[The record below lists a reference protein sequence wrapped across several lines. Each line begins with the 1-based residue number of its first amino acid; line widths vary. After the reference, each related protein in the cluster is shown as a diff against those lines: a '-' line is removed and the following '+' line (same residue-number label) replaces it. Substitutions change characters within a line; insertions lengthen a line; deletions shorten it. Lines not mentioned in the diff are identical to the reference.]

1 MEALTL
7 RRKKGASGTIVNTD
21 NYDIYIDGKPI
32 DANRLLGINIDLK
45 ANTQA
50 LVTFTYAFKE
60 IEIDSLSIE
69 KEMEEEDDSAFISMW
84 DV

>member
-1 MEALTL
+1 MEVLTL
-7 RRKKGASGTIVNTD
+7 RRKKDASETIINTE

-45 ANTQA
+45 ANAQA
-50 LVTFTYAFKE
+50 VVTLQYAVNE
-60 IEIDSLSIE
+60 IEIDSLPIE
-69 KEMEEEDDSAFISMW
+69 KEAEKENDTEIISVW

>member
-7 RRKKGASGTIVNTD
+7 RRKKGASGTVVNTD

-32 DANRLLGINIDLK
+32 DANRLMGINIDLK
-45 ANTQA
+45 ANAQA
-50 LVTFTYAFKE
+50 LVTFTYAVKE

-69 KEMEEEDDSAFISMW
+69 KEMEEENDSAFISMW

>member
-50 LVTFTYAFKE
+50 LVTFTYAVKE